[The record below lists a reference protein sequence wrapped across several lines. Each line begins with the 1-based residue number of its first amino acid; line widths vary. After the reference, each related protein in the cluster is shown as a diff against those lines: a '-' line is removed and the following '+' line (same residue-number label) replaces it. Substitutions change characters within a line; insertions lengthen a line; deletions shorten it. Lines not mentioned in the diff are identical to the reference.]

1 MAIEVTAATLVDV
14 IEIGFLFYAAY
25 RDDTPPFSLTHT
37 LKHRDG
43 SYKI

>member
-1 MAIEVTAATLVDV
+1 MTAATLVDV

-25 RDDTPPFSLTHT
+25 RDDPPPPFLLTHT

>member
-1 MAIEVTAATLVDV
+1 MTAATLVDV

-25 RDDTPPFSLTHT
+25 RDDPPPLLTHT